1 MSVINTNI
9 NSLTAQAS
17 VRTAGLNLST
27 AMERLSSGI
36 RINSAKDDAAGLA
49 ISSRMDSQIRG
60 LNMAIRNANDG
71 ISLMQTTEGSLGEVT
86 SMLQRMRE
94 LAAQSVN
101 GTNNESDR
109 FALDAEVQQLK
120 VEIDRIATTTE
131 FNSQKLLDGSFKDK
145 QFQIGDKA
153 GASIDVSIASIKTQD
168 LGLGGGNGVGNTL
181 VSQRIAIADIDA
193 GDILINGQAI
203 GEIDFTTDVDD
214 MEDVLAAI
222 NDNVD
227 NVKASGFNVVVAQ
240 QKGNG
245 VTTVGQF
252 DITVK
257 ELGQTTATVFNISA
271 SNSMEEL
278 VANINAEAGAVVKA
292 EINTDGK
299 LQLSNQTGA
308 TITIVDGSAAAGDYD
323 GGSGFSGTST
333 AFAGF
338 LKLESLDGS
347 AVRIERG
354 NTGLVEP
361 GDSDDLKALGFRET
375 TRATLG
381 DAYTTTGIAL
391 TSAGIGDSW
400 GRTDIKINGVEIY
413 DENIDSDSFEGKLA
427 TINASSSLTGV
438 NASAFLET
446 VIDTTDTWDGDAA
459 ADYEVTDK
467 IWLNGTAVA
476 LGASLSAFVTNV
488 NALTTTT
495 GIVAEA
501 QGNNLVLTGSNIQTL
516 TVQSSAT
523 GGQDTAQVG
532 TNIYLGLPNVAASND
547 ETYYAAIRLDSTN
560 NQPITIE
567 LGEDADDDEHGL
579 LEMNVGA
586 ADFEVNGTSLGGL
599 AGKAISGLNVATQ
612 EAANEAITIVDIA
625 LDNVSAMR
633 SELGAVQNRLEH
645 TINNLTNVATN
656 TSAAKSRITDT
667 DYAVETSNLA
677 KAQIISQAATAM
689 LAQAN
694 QSGQNVLALLK

>member
-120 VEIDRIATTTE
+120 TEIDRIATTTE
-131 FNSQKLLDGSFKDK
+131 FNSQKLLDGSFKNK

-153 GASIDVSIASIKTQD
+153 GASIGVSIASIKTQD

-181 VSQRIAIADIDA
+181 VSQRIAVAAIDE

-203 GEIDFTTDVDD
+203 GAIASTDD
-214 MEDVLAAI
+214 MEDIVAAI

-227 NVKASGFNVVVAQ
+227 NVKASGFNVLVAQ

-245 VTTVGQF
+245 VTEDSDFV
-252 DITVK
+252 ITVK
-257 ELGQTTATVFNISA
+257 ELGQAAATAFSISA

-278 VANINAEAGAVVKA
+278 VANINAEAGSVVKA
-292 EINTDGK
+292 EINADGK
-299 LQLSNQTGA
+299 LQLSNNTGA
-308 TITIVDGSAAAGDYD
+308 SISVIDGSTSAATLYD
-323 GGSGFSGTST
+323 GGAGFSGTTT

-338 LKLESLDGS
+338 LKLESRDGS

-354 NTGLVEP
+354 NTGLVSP
-361 GDSDDLKALGFRET
+361 GAASDLLALGFRET
-375 TRATLG
+375 TRTSLAS
-381 DAYTTTGIAL
+381 DAYTTTGSAL
-391 TSAGIGDSW
+391 TSTGIAASW

-413 DENIDSDSFEGKLA
+413 DENIDSDSFQGKLD
-427 TINASSSLTGV
+427 TLNAVSGATGV
-438 NASAFLET
+438 NASAYFEK
-446 VIDTTDTWDGDAA
+446 VIDTTATWNGTAGTNYVITDT
-459 ADYEVTDK
+459 
-467 IWLNGTAVA
+467 IWMNGTAVA

-495 GIVAEA
+495 GITAEA
-501 QGNNLVLTGSNIQTL
+501 QGKNLVLSGSNIQTL
-516 TVQSSAT
+516 TLQSSKVALA
-523 GGQDTAQVG
+523 DTAQVG
-532 TNIYLGLPNVAASND
+532 TNNYLGLAAVTVSNE
-547 ETYYAAIRLDSTN
+547 ETSYAAIRLDSIN
-560 NQPITIE
+560 NQPMTIE
-567 LGEDADDDEHGL
+567 LGEDAAVAEHGF

-586 ADFEVNGTSLGGL
+586 ADFEVNAATLGGV

-612 EAANEAITIVDIA
+612 AAANEAIKTVDVA

-633 SELGAVQNRLEH
+633 SELGAIQNRLEH

-694 QSGQNVLALLK
+694 QSGQSVLALLK

>member
-49 ISSRMDSQIRG
+49 ISTRMDSQIRG
-60 LNMAIRNANDG
+60 LNMAVRNANDG

-131 FNSQKLLDGSFKDK
+131 FNSQKLLDGSFKNK

-168 LGLGGGNGVGNTL
+168 LGLGGGSGVGNTL
-181 VSQRIAIADIDA
+181 VSQRIAIAAIDE

-203 GEIDFTTDVDD
+203 GAIASTDD
-214 MEDVLAAI
+214 MEDIVAAI

-245 VTTVGQF
+245 VTTVGQL
-252 DITVK
+252 TLSVK
-257 ELGQTTATVFNISA
+257 ELGQATATSFAISA
-271 SNSMEEL
+271 SNSMDEL
-278 VANINAEAGAVVKA
+278 VANINAEAGGVIKA
-292 EINTDGK
+292 EINSDGK

-308 TITIVDGSAAAGDYD
+308 TINIDDSSATALSYD
-323 GGSGFSGTST
+323 GGSGFENGAAAI
-333 AFAGF
+333 AFTGF
-338 LKLESLDGS
+338 LKLESRDGS

-354 NTGLVEP
+354 NTGLVAP
-361 GDSDDLKALGFRET
+361 GAAADLTALGFRET
-375 TRATLG
+375 TRASLS
-381 DAYTTTGIAL
+381 DAYTTTGTAL
-391 TSAGIGDSW
+391 TTADVDTEW
-400 GRTDIKINGVEIY
+400 GRTDIKINGVQIY
-413 DENIDSDSFEGKLA
+413 DENITSDSFQGKLD
-427 TINASSSLTGV
+427 TINAASSATGV
-438 NASAFLET
+438 NASAYFEK
-446 VIDTTDTWDGDAA
+446 VIDTTATWDGTAA
-459 ADYEVTDK
+459 TDYITTDK
-467 IWLNGTAVA
+467 VWLNGTSVA
-476 LGASLSAFVTNV
+476 LGASLSAFVTAV
-488 NALTTTT
+488 NLLTDTT
-495 GIVAEA
+495 GITAEA
-501 QGNNLVLTGSNIQTL
+501 QGKNLVLSGSNVQTL
-516 TVQSSAT
+516 TMAT
-523 GGQDTAQVG
+523 SDAAGLDTASTAVNSYFG
-532 TNIYLGLPNVAASND
+532 IAPGGAAVTS
-547 ETYYAAIRLDSTN
+547 YASIRLDSTS

-567 LGEDADDDEHGL
+567 LGEDEAPDSHGF

-612 EAANEAITIVDIA
+612 ASANEAISIVDVA
-625 LDNVSAMR
+625 LDNVAAMR

-656 TSAAKSRITDT
+656 TSAARSRITDT

-694 QSGQNVLALLK
+694 QSGQSVLALLK

>member
-60 LNMAIRNANDG
+60 LNMAVRNANDG

-120 VEIDRIATTTE
+120 TEIDRIATTTE
-131 FNSQKLLDGSFKDK
+131 FNSQKLLDGSFKNK

-153 GASIDVSIASIKTQD
+153 GASIGVTIASIKTQD
-168 LGLGGGNGVGNTL
+168 LGLGGGSGVGNTL
-181 VSQRIAIADIDA
+181 VSQRVAIAA
-193 GDILINGQAI
+193 MAEGDVLINGQAI
-203 GEIDFTTDVDD
+203 GAIATGDD
-214 MEDVLAAI
+214 MEDIVSAI

-245 VTTVGQF
+245 VTDDDDLVIKVT
-252 DITVK
+252 
-257 ELGQTTATVFNISA
+257 ELGQATETEFNISA

-278 VANINAEAGAVVKA
+278 VANINAEAGGVVKA
-292 EINTDGK
+292 EINKDGK

-308 TITIVDGSAAAGDYD
+308 TITITDNSAAVGYYD
-323 GGSGFSGTST
+323 GGAGFKGTET

-338 LKLESLDGS
+338 LKLESRDGS
-347 AVRIERG
+347 PVRIERG
-354 NTGLVEP
+354 NTGLVAP
-361 GDSDDLKALGFRET
+361 GAAADLLALGFRET
-375 TRATLG
+375 TRASLN
-381 DAYTTTGIAL
+381 DAYTTTGTAL
-391 TSAGIGDSW
+391 TSAGVAADW

-413 DENIDSDSFEGKLA
+413 DENIDNGSFQGKLD
-427 TINASSSLTGV
+427 TINAVSGATGV
-438 NASAFLET
+438 NASAYFEK
-446 VIDTTDTWDGDAA
+446 VIDTTATWNGTSADGDFDA
-459 ADYEVTDK
+459 TDS

-476 LGASLSAFVTNV
+476 LGASLSVFVTNV
-488 NALTTTT
+488 NTLTATT
-495 GIVAEA
+495 GIAAEA
-501 QGNNLVLTGSNIQTL
+501 QGKNLVLTASNMQTL
-516 TVQSSAT
+516 TMQSSAAGT
-523 GGQDTAQVG
+523 FDTIQAG
-532 TNIYLGLPNVAASND
+532 TNAYFGLAIAASN
-547 ETYYAAIRLDSTN
+547 ESTSFASIRLDSTN
-560 NQPITIE
+560 NEPITIE
-567 LGEDADDDEHGL
+567 LGETAAVAEHGF

-612 EAANEAITIVDIA
+612 EAANEAISIVDVA

-656 TSAAKSRITDT
+656 TSAARSRITDT

-694 QSGQNVLALLK
+694 QSGQSVLALLK